1 MTEKKHTLLLVDD
14 HPPNIYL
21 LAEALIQDHEIVVAT
36 NGAQALEIASQ
47 EPRPD
52 LILLDILMPGMDGYE
67 VCSRLKGDPFTKMIP
82 VIFITAKSGEE
93 DETRG
98 LGCGAVDYITKPFS
112 MPIVRARVRTHLEL
126 KRHRDMLE
134 NLSNLDGLTGIPNR
148 RMFETHLDRSWRLGL
163 REKAVVSVILA
174 DIDHFKAYN
183 DSQGHLAGDE
193 CLRRVARIL
202 GSQVRR
208 PMDLVARY
216 GGEEFIGV
224 LYGGSPEGVVTVA
237 EAMRTAVERAAI
249 PHRSS
254 PVANHVTVSLG
265 VASLVPLRD
274 GSPTA
279 LVGAADQA
287 LYCGKESG
295 RNTLRVFDFTAG
307 RPRGEESTRGSV
319 ATVEG

>member
-1 MTEKKHTLLLVDD
+1 MSEKKHTILLVDD

-21 LAEALIQDHEIVVAT
+21 LAEALMEDHEIVVAT

-67 VCSRLKGDPFTKMIP
+67 VCERLKSDAQTKPIP
-82 VIFITAKSGEE
+82 VIFITAKSGED

-112 MPIVRARVRTHLEL
+112 MPIVRARVRTHLEF
-126 KRHRDMLE
+126 KKHRDMLE

-148 RMFETHLDRSWRLGL
+148 RMFEAHLDRAWRLGA
-163 REKAVVSVILA
+163 REESLVTVIMA

-193 CLRRVARIL
+193 CLRKVARTIND
-202 GSQVRR
+202 QTRR

-216 GGEEFIGV
+216 GGEEFVGV
-224 LYGGSPEGVVTVA
+224 LYGSSPEGALAVA
-237 EAMRTAVERAAI
+237 EGMRAAI
-249 PHRSS
+249 ERMALAHARS
-254 PVANHVTVSLG
+254 PVADHVTVSVG
-265 VASLVPLRD
+265 VASLVPSKD

-287 LYCGKESG
+287 LYSGKESG
-295 RNTLRVFDFTAG
+295 RNAVHVFDFEAG
-307 RPRGEESTRGSV
+307 RPRSGQSTDS
-319 ATVEG
+319 